1 MGGCLRSSLFT
12 VLSRMIERCEGDE
25 DGSGSSSSSSS
36 SSGSVDS
43 IVVVEE
49 AFCHT
54 FGLLEQVSSLFRQIR
69 LVHKLLLACS
79 MALFDMFYVSFGSC
93 GCATVLPICSSTGFW
108 LPSEV
113 APSRH
118 PSFQPPSSLPSFRL
132 SRSPAFTRI
141 HCIYDIG
148 CVYSRKRDSA
158 YSLSK
163 TSSSFTMLMFAY
175 LLYYF
180 LLYSLTV
187 LYLSTLVLKCKF
199 VTDCIALF
207 LQDEWLQPTGSMNAL
222 RDFDINRVQL
232 TPGT

>member
-1 MGGCLRSSLFT
+1 MRSPLFT

-25 DGSGSSSSSSS
+25 VDERAGGSGSSSSS

-54 FGLLEQVSSLFRQIR
+54 FGLLEQVSFLFHYIR
-69 LVHKLLLACS
+69 LVHTLLLACS
-79 MALFDMFYVSFGSC
+79 MALFDMLYVYFGSC

-113 APSRH
+113 AASRH
-118 PSFQPPSSLPSFRL
+118 PSFQPPSSLSSFRL
-132 SRSPAFTRI
+132 FRSPSFTRI
-141 HCIYDIG
+141 HCIYDVG

-163 TSSSFTMLMFAY
+163 TSSSITMLMLAY
-175 LLYYF
+175 LLYYN
-180 LLYSLTV
+180 LLYSLTA

-199 VTDCIALF
+199 VTDCIALRPR
-207 LQDEWLQPTGSMNAL
+207 LCDATSLEHRIHN
-222 RDFDINRVQL
+222 
-232 TPGT
+232 